1 MIILRS
7 IARQWSR
14 HKITLSGLVL
24 CLFGLFLTQLSVA
37 QRQKG
42 KGKVIDNRIYL
53 DHADELFYDE
63 YVRPGVQVVKGNVS
77 FRHKGA
83 KLTCDSAYF
92 RQEDNSFEAFGRVRL
107 IQGDTL
113 SMSSEYALYDGRDEM
128 IRARRNVILR
138 HRKSVLR
145 TDSLDYD
152 RKFSFGYF
160 FEGGEIVDGKDRIS
174 SDWGEYN
181 TQTREATFYYQVKLK
196 SPKYTV
202 HTDTL
207 YYDTRKR
214 IAHISGPSTIYS
226 DGNIIQTTKAYYD
239 SKQDRAQLFERSTIE
254 GDNRTIT
261 ADSLYNDSKT
271 GRNEGF
277 GNVVYIDRKN
287 KNELHA
293 GYCFYDEKKGVAIA
307 TKKALAVD
315 YSQKD
320 TLWVHADTIRMKT
333 FNLDTDSMYRHVYA
347 YYKVRAYRNDV
358 QAVCDSLVINSK
370 DSTMMMYK
378 DPIVWQN
385 SYQLLGEQIMMVM
398 QDSTIRFAHVMG
410 QASSVELMKDGE
422 HYNQVA
428 SREMK
433 AYFEKGKLR
442 ITEAIGNVQSIQ
454 YPLDDKDSTII
465 AMNYLEGDTMRMYF
479 NQERKLQR
487 IWVSKPDGTAH
498 PLTQVPPDK
507 HRLPNFAWFDYI
519 RPLSK
524 DDVFVWRGKGAE
536 AQLKPQKR
544 RESPIQKLGEP
555 LL

>member
-1 MIILRS
+1 
-7 IARQWSR
+7 
-14 HKITLSGLVL
+14 
-24 CLFGLFLTQLSVA
+24 
-37 QRQKG
+37 
-42 KGKVIDNRIYL
+42 
-53 DHADELFYDE
+53 
-63 YVRPGVQVVKGNVS
+63 
-77 FRHKGA
+77 
-83 KLTCDSAYF
+83 
-92 RQEDNSFEAFGRVRL
+92 
-107 IQGDTL
+107 
-113 SMSSEYALYDGRDEM
+113 
-128 IRARRNVILR
+128 
-138 HRKSVLR
+138 
-145 TDSLDYD
+145 
-152 RKFSFGYF
+152 
-160 FEGGEIVDGKDRIS
+160 
-174 SDWGEYN
+174 
-181 TQTREATFYYQVKLK
+181 
-196 SPKYTV
+196 
-202 HTDTL
+202 
-207 YYDTRKR
+207 
-214 IAHISGPSTIYS
+214 
-226 DGNIIQTTKAYYD
+226 
-239 SKQDRAQLFERSTIE
+239 
-254 GDNRTIT
+254 
-261 ADSLYNDSKT
+261 
-271 GRNEGF
+271 
-277 GNVVYIDRKN
+277 
-287 KNELHA
+287 
-293 GYCFYDEKKGVAIA
+293 
-307 TKKALAVD
+307 
-315 YSQKD
+315 
-320 TLWVHADTIRMKT
+320 
-333 FNLDTDSMYRHVYA
+333 
-347 YYKVRAYRNDV
+347 
-358 QAVCDSLVINSK
+358 
-370 DSTMMMYK
+370 MMYK